1 MNMTNI
7 YKTIFRDFP
16 DVMSVEQMSRA
27 LGICTKTAYRLL
39 RNNEIEYILIGR
51 NYKIP
56 KKNIIDYLRLS
67 GEQVS

>member
-1 MNMTNI
+1 MNMINI

-16 DVMSVEQMSRA
+16 DVMSVGQMSRA